1 MVDNISEL
9 TYPYFTD
16 GTTQLNAQNLN
27 PIIAKINEVI
37 RKVNGGGG
45 EEVLLEY
52 TESDSIFAIAD
63 GSVHATAAR
72 PSASAPVTA
81 HSHIYDMTELHGKS
95 IRVVGEFVGIID
107 HGGTYDTFAVH
118 AFQNT
123 NSASSLVNDAT
134 ALWSSTSR
142 SVDAILTVPN
152 DAKKLVVTVDDTTTI
167 NVYEIVTT

>member
-1 MVDNISEL
+1 MADIQKL

-16 GTTQLNAQNLN
+16 GSTQLKAANLN
-27 PIIAKINEVI
+27 PIIAKMNEMIEAINS
-37 RKVNGGGG
+37 GSGS

-123 NSASSLVNDAT
+123 NSASSLADDAT

-142 SVDAILTVPN
+142 SVDATLTVPN